1 MLVLHRMS
9 QKVITV
15 DPDQTLDEARKL
27 LQRHRIR
34 QLPVLRKQ
42 RLVGIITDRDLRSAP
57 ATAET
62 IADVMTAKP
71 LVISR
76 DASVDE
82 AARLLRTRKFGAL
95 PVVDGGKLVGILTAS
110 DILDAFIDLSGVGEA
125 TYRIVLCGA
134 KGKQAQDQVRR
145 TVESKHGELKW
156 MHPDGHDASKLHL
169 RLKAPHID
177 EVVTTLEAAGFD
189 VETVVASSRL
199 PA

>member
-9 QKVITV
+9 KKVITV
-15 DPDQTLDEARKL
+15 DPDQSPGEARKL

-57 ATAET
+57 ATTETVAE
-62 IADVMTAKP
+62 VMTTKP
-71 LVISR
+71 AVISP

-95 PVVDGGKLVGILTAS
+95 PVIDGAKLVGILTAS
-110 DILDAFIDLSGVGEA
+110 DVLDAFIDLSGVGEA
-125 TYRIVLCGA
+125 TYRIALSGA
-134 KGKQAQDQVRR
+134 KGKQAREEVRR
-145 TVESKHGELKW
+145 TVLSKHGELRW
-156 MHPDGHDASKLHL
+156 MHPDSTNASKLHL

-177 EVVTTLEAAGFD
+177 DVVTALEAAGFD
-189 VETVVASSRL
+189 VEAVVAASR
-199 PA
+199 ASA

>member
-1 MLVLHRMS
+1 MLVRHRMS
-9 QKVITV
+9 QKVISV
-15 DPDQTLDEARKL
+15 DPDHTLADARKL

-62 IADVMTAKP
+62 VAEVMTAKP
-71 LVISR
+71 AIVSP

-82 AARLLRTRKFGAL
+82 AARSLRTRKFGAL
-95 PVVDGGKLVGILTAS
+95 PVVEDGKLIGILTAS

-125 TYRIVLCGA
+125 TYRIALSGA
-134 KGKQAQDQVRR
+134 KGKQAHIQVRR

-156 MHPDGHDASKLHL
+156 MHPDSHDTSRLHL

-177 EVVTTLEAAGFD
+177 EVVEALEAAGFD
-189 VETVVASSRL
+189 VDAMVAAPRL
-199 PA
+199 SP